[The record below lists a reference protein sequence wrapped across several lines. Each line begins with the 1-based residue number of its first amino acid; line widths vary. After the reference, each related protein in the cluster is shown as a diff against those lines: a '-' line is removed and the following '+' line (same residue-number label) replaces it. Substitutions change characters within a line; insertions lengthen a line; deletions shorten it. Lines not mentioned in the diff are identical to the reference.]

1 MMQPARI
8 AQALDDRFRL
18 LTGGGRTVM
27 PRQQTLEASVAW
39 SHELLDDQERAV
51 LRRLSAF
58 SGGFTLEAAETVCAD
73 DLVDPYAVLE
83 LVTRLVDKSLVQVD
97 DECSRYK
104 LLETIRQYSS
114 ERLVQSGESAD
125 VHDRHLAFFLELA
138 EAAAPTFVT
147 GAGPASLARLDGEH
161 DNLDAALDWA

>member
-1 MMQPARI
+1 MMQPSRI

-51 LRRLSAF
+51 LRRLSVF
-58 SGGFTLEAAETVCAD
+58 SGGFTLEAAEAVCGD
-73 DLVDPYAVLE
+73 DVVDSYAVLE

-97 DECSRYK
+97 DECSRYR
-104 LLETIRQYSS
+104 LLETIRQYAG
-114 ERLVQSGESAD
+114 ERLVQ
-125 VHDRHLAFFLELA
+125 
-138 EAAAPTFVT
+138 
-147 GAGPASLARLDGEH
+147 
-161 DNLDAALDWA
+161 